1 MIIKRERDQRGSAD
15 LGWLKSQHSFSFGH
29 YHDPAHMGFGPLRVI
44 NEDRVA
50 PGMGFGTH
58 PHDNMEIISYVLSGE
73 LAHKD
78 SMGNGATIRPGE
90 IQVMSAGTGVT
101 HSEFNP
107 SNDNEAHF
115 LQIWIMPGARNTQP
129 GYQQRPVD
137 ARSVKNRFAPVVT
150 PEGDGRA
157 ALTIKQDAAILL
169 GRFEAGKGEQ
179 LRLDPRRKYWLQIA
193 RGEALVE
200 GQKAQQGDG
209 FAVTGQEALDFTAES
224 DCEALLFDM
233 AA

>member
-1 MIIKRERDQRGSAD
+1 MIIKRERDQRGPTD

-29 YHDPAHMGFGPLRVI
+29 YHDAAHMGFGPLRVI

-78 SMGNGATIRPGE
+78 SMGNGETIRQGE

-115 LQIWIMPGARNTQP
+115 LQIWIIPGARNTQP
-129 GYQQRPVD
+129 GYQQRLVD
-137 ARSVKNRFAPVVT
+137 AQSVKNRFAPVVG
-150 PEGDGRA
+150 PEGGGA
-157 ALTIKQDAAILL
+157 VALTIKQDATILL

-179 LRLDPRRKYWLQIA
+179 LSLDPGRKYWIQIV
-193 RGEALVE
+193 RGEAHVSGDTGYE
-200 GQKAQQGDG
+200 GDG
-209 FAVTGQEALDFTAES
+209 FAVVGEKAIAFSAVTDAEV
-224 DCEALLFDM
+224 LLFDL